1 MRETRR
7 RFMLALAATA
17 SCATAGDILLF
28 AQKRKTLPDPPEPA
42 GKLNPAQTGA
52 AQTSREKSAKKAMLL
67 QNEREFRAGVE
78 RLHKLTSEL
87 RDEVQKTVTSDVL
100 SIGMYRKTEEI
111 EKLAKQLKLKAKG

>member
-1 MRETRR
+1 
-7 RFMLALAATA
+7 
-17 SCATAGDILLF
+17 
-28 AQKRKTLPDPPEPA
+28 
-42 GKLNPAQTGA
+42 
-52 AQTSREKSAKKAMLL
+52 MLL

>member
-1 MRETRR
+1 MPAT
-7 RFMLALAATA
+7 TA
-17 SCATAGDILLF
+17 SCATAGDSLLF
-28 AQKRKTLPDPPEPA
+28 AQRAKTLPDPPESA
-42 GKLNPAQTGA
+42 GKVNPAQTGA
-52 AQTSREKSAKKAMLL
+52 AQTSRQKSAKKAMLL

-78 RLHKLTSEL
+78 RLYKLTSEL

>member
-7 RFMLALAATA
+7 GFVLALAVTA
-17 SCATAGDILLF
+17 SLATAGEILLF

-42 GKLNPAQTGA
+42 VKVNPAQTGD
-52 AQTSREKSAKKAMLL
+52 AQTSRQKSAKKAMLL

-78 RLHKLTSEL
+78 RLHQLTSEL

-111 EKLAKQLKLKAKG
+111 EKLAKQLKLKARG